1 MNGGSVYGKEEWE
14 GKAGFVLGLLN
25 LRTFLD
31 EQVGNHVGRWTSTAG
46 GLTWGVSSIW
56 VVFQRVEGSVWIEWG
71 GAG

>member
-1 MNGGSVYGKEEWE
+1 M
-14 GKAGFVLGLLN
+14 GLLN